1 MKLLEHPDAAV
12 FKTIVKQVPR
22 SNVSYMDKYTHLRGY
37 LGT

>member
-22 SNVSYMDKYTHLRGY
+22 NYMDKYTHLCSY